1 LTEQV
6 ELLQFIRIIGKRKAI
21 IILGTLVCLLSAIAV
36 TSYITPQYEA
46 SAQILVS
53 QGQALPNSQSL
64 GDSYQ
69 AILMSER
76 LTKTFSQLLGSRIL
90 AEKVIETLELPLL
103 PEDLKQKIS
112 AKPVRETQLIQLSV
126 IDPNPILAK
135 QLADTFASEFIEM
148 TKQVIPSTALI
159 DVQIVEPAAV
169 PLEPVSPKPPL
180 NSVLALVIG
189 LIASTGFAFL
199 LEALDVTVKETEE
212 VEQIIELPGLARIPR
227 AENPLLL
234 SNESSIIPEVY
245 RSLRTNLQYLNFDQS
260 IKSLVVSSPNME
272 EGKTT
277 VSSNLAIVH
286 AQAGYS
292 VLLIDC
298 DLRRPRLSEVFN
310 RSSGNGLSNVLVGAT
325 EPRHVVQRTDI
336 EGLYIIASGPIPPNP
351 ADLLSSE
358 RIDKLLVSIGKNF
371 DLIIMDCPPVL
382 GIADTSILAAKT
394 NAVLLVSSYG
404 KTKKNEM
411 VSAKDALGKVG
422 ARIIGFVINGTERS
436 GDNGYYYNKPEPGQ

>member
-1 LTEQV
+1 MTEQV

-21 IILGTLVCLLSAIAV
+21 IILGTLVCLLSAIAG

-53 QGQALPNSQSL
+53 QGQAVPNNQSL

-76 LTKTFSQLLGSRIL
+76 LTKTFSQMLGNRIL

-103 PEDLKQKIS
+103 PEDLKKKIS
-112 AKPVRETQLIQLSV
+112 AKPIRDTQLIQLSV
-126 IDPNPILAK
+126 TDSNPILAK
-135 QLADTFASEFIEM
+135 QLADTFASEFIKM
-148 TKQVIPSTALI
+148 TKEVIPSTALI
-159 DVQIVEPAAV
+159 NVQIVEPAAV
-169 PLEPVSPKPPL
+169 PLEPVKPKPLL
-180 NSVLALVIG
+180 NSVLALVVG
-189 LIASTGFAFL
+189 VMASTGFVFL

-212 VEQIIELPGLARIPR
+212 IEQIMELPALARIPS

-260 IKSLVVSSPNME
+260 IKALVVSSPSME

-310 RSSGNGLSNVLVGAT
+310 RSSGNGLSNVLVGAA
-325 EPRHVVQRTDI
+325 EPRQVVQRTDI

-351 ADLLSSE
+351 ADLLSSG
-358 RIDKLLVSIGKNF
+358 RIDKLLATIGKNF

-404 KTKKNEM
+404 RTKKNEM

-422 ARIIGFVINGTERS
+422 ARMIGFVINGTERFS
-436 GDNGYYYNKPEPGQ
+436 DNGYYYKSESE